1 MVTVERL
8 RPDLPS
14 DLDAVPGGSFAGMP
28 EYLALMQGCWDQD
41 PEARPD
47 FESIIGRLRRLLA
60 VEALTAR
67 GGSGLPT
74 CRNIIKLLSSD
85 ESEANASLPHV
96 DVKLQC
102 DT

>member
-14 DLDAVPGGSFAGMP
+14 DLNALPGGSFAGMP
-28 EYLALMQGCWDQD
+28 EYLGLMQGCWDQD

-67 GGSGLPT
+67 GGSGVVT
-74 CRNIIKLLSSD
+74 CGVPMKLLSD
-85 ESEANASLPHV
+85 
-96 DVKLQC
+96 
-102 DT
+102 